1 MKNFVLAFFACFCL
15 FSQAL
20 AQDCEVVPFK
30 TLGLMYPAT
39 QINLF
44 DEYSLDLSKLP
55 LLDPPVKNLSLNS
68 AYKAYVAPS
77 DSSIMIFV
85 VKDQISFFRLCPSKE
100 VCGKDPFYIEQNI
113 IEEFMRLQK
122 AGVFQGTA
130 SVADSLIRHIVW
142 SMENMYPGENTPVP
156 QEYSFSS
163 IVYNYDRERS
173 AEFGDSAVLV
183 LALST
188 LCFYD
193 TKKVT
198 STYFCGLVDT
208 VRQCGADFRPEAE
221 PPLLA
226 RPSVGKSLLPGLR
239 FRAFDMNGN
248 FVRGGTWR
256 EGTAGEF
263 RTPTIVRFENGVTVP
278 LYRSRER

>member
-1 MKNFVLAFFACFCL
+1 MKKLILAFFACFCL
-15 FSQAL
+15 FSHAL

-39 QINLF
+39 QIDLF
-44 DEYSLDLSKLP
+44 EKPLLDLSKLS

-77 DSSIMIFV
+77 DSSIMVFLV
-85 VKDQISFFRLCPSKE
+85 EDQISFFKFCSSKTE
-100 VCGKDPFYIEQNI
+100 CDTTPLYIENFI
-113 IEEFMRLQK
+113 IEELARLQR

-130 SVADSLIRHIVW
+130 AEADSRIRHIVQK
-142 SMENMYPGENTPVP
+142 MKDYYGETPP
-156 QEYSFSS
+156 DKFSFYGAFYSQKYNSDGEYEEYAGFMLP
-163 IVYNYDRERS
+163 VS
-173 AEFGDSAVLV
+173 ALCSYKRNG
-183 LALST
+183 LA
-188 LCFYD
+188 FN
-193 TKKVT
+193 
-198 STYFCGLVDT
+198 FCGLVDT